1 MIEILVAT
9 ILVAAVVIFFIAYDA
24 LVWGLVC
31 WKFWYWFV
39 LPVFPTLPEI
49 AFWQAVGL
57 MFFIALFKNQTQP
70 VIKKEYRDDATQTVM
85 TILVP
90 WLALIVGYIVHA
102 LIIPK
107 FM

>member
-1 MIEILVAT
+1 MIEALIGI
-9 ILVAAVVIFFIAYDA
+9 ILVAAVVIFFVAYDA
-24 LVWGLVC
+24 LAWGLVC

-57 MFFIALFKNQTQP
+57 MFFISLFKNTTQQ
-70 VIKKEYRDDATQTVM
+70 VIKEEYRDNSTQMIM
-85 TILVP
+85 TFIVP
-90 WLALIVGYIVHA
+90 WLALLMGYIVHA
-102 LIIPK
+102 LVIPK